1 MEADGVVE
9 MYQRSVQRYN
19 IRYNSFIGDGD
30 SSAYSTVDREGPYRP
45 TVFIKKEGCVNHV
58 TKRMGTN
65 LHRLIKEYKGK
76 KLGDGK
82 VLSGKG
88 RLKISRIDAI
98 QSFYGHAI
106 HNNKGNLKKMSKEMW
121 AILHHYSSTI
131 EKPTHSNCP
140 MGSLSWCSY
149 QRDTANDTNSYKPAK
164 YTITDSMAKVLTPIF
179 KRLAD
184 EAFLEVYKNV
194 SNQNASK
201 SFNNLLWS
209 FYPKEQFNCSIND
222 ITCY

>member
-30 SSAYSTVDREGPYRP
+30 SSAYSTVDCEGPYRP
-45 TVFIKKEGCVNHV
+45 TAFIKKEGCINHV

-65 LHRLIKEYKGK
+65 LRRLIKEYKGK

-88 RLKISRIDAI
+88 RPTISCIYAI

-106 HNNKGNLKKMSKEMW
+106 RNNKGNLKKMSKEMW
-121 AILHHYSSTI
+121 AILHHYSSTT
-131 EKPTHSNCP
+131 EKPMHSNCP
-140 MGSLSWCSY
+140 MGSLGWCSY
-149 QRDTANDTNSYKPAK
+149 QGDTANGTNSYKPAK
-164 YTITDSMAKVLTPIF
+164 YPITESIAKVVTPIF

-209 FYPKEQFNCSIND
+209 FCPIEQLNCSINN